1 MGDFPQNQTVHIFIF
16 AHRSIP
22 TGHQYAKPRPA
33 ASVYSRLQERS
44 LNQTN
49 FGKREIISALIPLCV
64 RAKLS
69 ALHHRA
75 DKSCSDTLQKFSTD
89 STHVDI
95 ETVQV
100 KHKKNKII
108 MKPLRK
114 KKIIQTNKWHSR
126 CEWPWKNS
134 PLWYLLIASPAS
146 HTLEPGRQTL
156 ALNIVYLAA
165 HLPNYNAKSVASV
178 NPQAIF
184 LTTARQDRFRR
195 HKCINI

>member
-33 ASVYSRLQERS
+33 ASVYSRLQDRS

-69 ALHHRA
+69 KLHHRA
-75 DKSCSDTLQKFSTD
+75 DKSCSNTVQKFSTD
-89 STHVDI
+89 STNVDI

-100 KHKKNKII
+100 KHKKKSWSHSG
-108 MKPLRK
+108 
-114 KKIIQTNKWHSR
+114 KKIIQTNKWYSR
-126 CEWPWKNS
+126 CEWLWENS

-156 ALNIVYLAA
+156 ALNIVYLAE